1 MLLNPALGINS
12 KTGEGSVVCFTSGS
26 AWNRGSRPQDP
37 AGAGGDHRRPSRPPH
52 QGDEAGPAQPSDDDD
67 DWVPDFIEDM
77 FDNSDRHAVGMGLLE
92 RLFGGSKRSEE
103 AKKERTK

>member
-1 MLLNPALGINS
+1 M
-12 KTGEGSVVCFTSGS
+12 CFTSRSG
-26 AWNRGSRPQDP
+26 WNRGSRPQDT
-37 AGAGGDHRRPSRPPH
+37 AGAGGDHRRPSRPR
-52 QGDEAGPAQPSDDDD
+52 QGDEAGQASDDDD

-92 RLFGGSKRSEE
+92 RIFGGSKRSEE